1 MARSPNGAQ
10 PLALPAGEEEE
21 GGGQE
26 NQKGK
31 GNEKAG
37 DEIIP
42 TYPMVYEDEDGEM
55 QEDTFDGDSIIVGE
69 EGTIEFGFYSLE
81 GSESSYLYCFQLT
94 DIYGETQWSEFIS
107 FEL

>member
-1 MARSPNGAQ
+1 MGFTRGYDEQGLPVRGST
-10 PLALPAGEEEE
+10 PL
-21 GGGQE
+21 
-26 NQKGK
+26 
-31 GNEKAG
+31 KAG

-55 QEDTFDGDSIIVGE
+55 QEDTFDGDPIIVGE